1 MGIYCLN
8 FELFGKTRLSDG
20 NFLFSSILEF
30 FSELVVASFDEVFI
44 DIFSFE
50 EFFRSNRLLSKSGF
64 FKDENCQNCQGY
76 FHFFYAKHLKFH
88 INRYSAVFSD
98 RYLRYSTAKTITNRN
113 RQYCQ
118 KPIAPPKRHHQ
129 LIKIWPIF
137 SA

>member
-8 FELFGKTRLSDG
+8 FELFGKFRLSDG

-88 INRYSAVFSD
+88 INRYSAVFSE
-98 RYLRYSTAKTITNRN
+98 RYWRTTK
-113 RQYCQ
+113 
-118 KPIAPPKRHHQ
+118 PPKLSPIEIGNIAENRSHH
-129 LIKIWPIF
+129 LNGTTN
-137 SA
+137 